1 MKTVGER
8 LFEILEYKN
17 ISLYEVC
24 NRYMQVSA
32 IIRLDIFEL
41 MPIGDRVVKFIAH
54 SITPQSAQTQY
65 PMKYPQ
71 AYVSPNS

>member
-1 MKTVGER
+1 
-8 LFEILEYKN
+8 
-17 ISLYEVC
+17 
-24 NRYMQVSA
+24 MQVSA